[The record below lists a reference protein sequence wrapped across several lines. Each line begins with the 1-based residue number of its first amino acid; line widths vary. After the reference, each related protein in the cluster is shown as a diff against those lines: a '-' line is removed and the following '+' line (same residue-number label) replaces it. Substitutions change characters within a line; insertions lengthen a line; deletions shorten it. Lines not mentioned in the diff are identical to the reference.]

1 MYYDIYK
8 TRLIVLYIYNLLF
21 LLEIKCMYIS
31 VSYILQLYRYHVYVT
46 YSNDNRVISKG
57 NNCNVI
63 IITFNNTY
71 FIAHLLPRITYC
83 WIILLYI
90 YNLLILLEIN

>member
-1 MYYDIYK
+1 M
-8 TRLIVLYIYNLLF
+8 LI
-21 LLEIKCMYIS
+21 C
-31 VSYILQLYRYHVYVT
+31 LYRYHVYVT

-71 FIAHLLPRITYC
+71 FIDHLLSRISY
-83 WIILLYI
+83 
-90 YNLLILLEIN
+90 